1 MPSTSIATAIPRASR
16 ASDVVRI
23 ETALRTVA
31 RLVMTDETYL
41 PIFERLQREHA
52 QAKAR
57 EDQLAEVARWAAE

>member
-1 MPSTSIATAIPRASR
+1 MPSTSIATAIPRAT
-16 ASDVVRI
+16 DVVRI

-31 RLVMTDETYL
+31 RLVMTDETFL

-57 EDQLAEVARWAAE
+57 EDRLAEVAHWAAA